1 MKAYF
6 PYQPN
11 IKIVLAVIIFLLITV
26 SQNTLALPISPQ
38 PLRKLVM
45 ESEYIVY
52 ADVIDIIT
60 EKSTTHKDI
69 SFAVLVI
76 KDKLQGTI
84 NNDTIKVYFSTDI
97 ICPEPAKYSKGET
110 VLAFLNRNY
119 TGYYTHARS
128 YGSKPMGSSAFL
140 VYKLRI
146 HEMQSIMELENEE
159 EKKKQ
164 TIDWLVKCALNP
176 VTRFEGILE
185 LNSIRDTQPY
195 PNRFKQTQERK
206 YELDYTQ
213 KEKLREAFFSI
224 CELTRIDM
232 PLINLIEGPNDTE
245 IIDFLIERIIE
256 KDIENA
262 WQELFI
268 YDEIAKLT
276 ERDDLKEIVEQ
287 INSLYYSDEYTEEK
301 ARKLLKEF
309 KEKL

>member
-1 MKAYF
+1 MRATIT
-6 PYQPN
+6 YQFS
-11 IKIVLAVIIFLLITV
+11 ILITAFFV
-26 SQNTLALPISPQ
+26 VFTINTFALPISPQ

-45 ESEYIVY
+45 EAEFIVY
-52 ADVIDIIT
+52 ADVIDIIS
-60 EKSTTHKDI
+60 EKSNNNRDVT
-69 SFAVLVI
+69 FAVLVI

-84 NNDTIKVYFSTDI
+84 NNDTIKVHFSTDI

-146 HEMQSIMELENEE
+146 HEMQSILKLENEE
-159 EKKKQ
+159 ERKEQ

-176 VTRFEGILE
+176 VTRFEGVIE
-185 LNSIRDTQPY
+185 LSHTKTTRPPY
-195 PNRFKQTQERK
+195 PNQIKLKSTRIFEI
-206 YELDYTQ
+206 DDSQ
-213 KEKLREAFFSI
+213 KRKLREAFLSTYD
-224 CELTRIDM
+224 LTNLDM
-232 PLINLIEGPNDTE
+232 LLINLIKEPKDTE
-245 IIDFLIERIIE
+245 IIDFLIARITE
-256 KDIENA
+256 KEIENA

-268 YDEIAKLT
+268 YNNIARLT
-276 ERDDLKEIVEQ
+276 EREDLKEIIEQ
-287 INSLYYSDEYTEEK
+287 INSLYYSEDYTEEK